1 MHGRDGMPLSP
12 RHRAIL
18 QDLKERGFVSTTTLA
33 ERHHVSDMTIR
44 RDARRLEELGAARQV
59 RGGLMLPHGTVHGAS
74 FAARASDD
82 SEAKHSIAAAA
93 VALVSPT
100 ERLFLDAGT
109 TVYGIARALPA
120 AFAGTLITHS
130 APVMQIALQF
140 PQATTLA
147 LGGQLLHD
155 SQAFIGE
162 IAISTLDRLRAETA
176 FIGIAGV
183 DENGLYIDR
192 DLELSTKRAIMA
204 ASDRVVLVAAS
215 SKMERNSLV
224 RLGDFRDIDLLVT
237 NEPPPPRIATA
248 LARANVDVIVGSG
261 GAGSTE

>member
-1 MHGRDGMPLSP
+1 
-12 RHRAIL
+12 
-18 QDLKERGFVSTTTLA
+18 
-33 ERHHVSDMTIR
+33 
-44 RDARRLEELGAARQV
+44 
-59 RGGLMLPHGTVHGAS
+59 
-74 FAARASDD
+74 
-82 SEAKHSIAAAA
+82 
-93 VALVSPT
+93 
-100 ERLFLDAGT
+100 LDAGT

-192 DLELSTKRAIMA
+192 DLELSTKRAII
-204 ASDRVVLVAAS
+204 AAS